1 MVLLLLIPIPVL
13 VRKIC
18 SFDFSDRI
26 FQGGCGIEGEN
37 DQWDF
42 GEGAGYYIDAT
53 ESKWSENYQ
62 MFSYVNDEF
71 YELIIQHFNID
82 IDRIGIFG

>member
-1 MVLLLLIPIPVL
+1 MVLLLLIPIQVL
-13 VRKIC
+13 VGEH
-18 SFDFSDRI
+18 SFII
-26 FQGGCGIEGEN
+26 FLLYIYIGDCKIEGDN

-71 YELIIQHFNID
+71 YELIISNFNVD
-82 IDRIGIFG
+82 INRIGILG

>member
-1 MVLLLLIPIPVL
+1 LYIYIGDC
-13 VRKIC
+13 K
-18 SFDFSDRI
+18 
-26 FQGGCGIEGEN
+26 IEGDN

-62 MFSYVNDEF
+62 MLILIELEFSGKE
-71 YELIIQHFNID
+71 NI
-82 IDRIGIFG
+82 

>member
-1 MVLLLLIPIPVL
+1 MVLLLLIPIQVL
-13 VRKIC
+13 VGKH
-18 SFDFSDRI
+18 SFII
-26 FQGGCGIEGEN
+26 FLLYIYIGDCKIEGDN

-62 MFSYVNDEF
+62 MLILIELEFSGKE
-71 YELIIQHFNID
+71 NI
-82 IDRIGIFG
+82 